1 MAAPADVVA
10 DSCNRGG
17 VYCGQSL
24 LNKGNYHDH
33 IVTTLASVGQP
44 TDDVHIINSLF
55 DCLSDGEIRF
65 VGFCAN
71 GCGGV
76 GSDDPDFCL

>member
-1 MAAPADVVA
+1 SVATLVVA

-24 LNKGNYHDH
+24 LKKGNYHDH
-33 IVTTLASVGQP
+33 IVAVLTSVGQP
-44 TDDVHIINSLF
+44 TDETHVVNSLF
-55 DCLSDGEIRF
+55 NCLSGGEITYQ
-65 VGFCAN
+65 GFCAN

-76 GSDDPDFCL
+76 NSKNPDFC

>member
-1 MAAPADVVA
+1 SLTSVVVA

-33 IVTTLASVGQP
+33 IVAVLQSVNSP
-44 TDDVHIINSLF
+44 TDETHVVNSLF
-55 DCLSDGEIRF
+55 NCLDGGEITYQ
-65 VGFCAN
+65 GFCGK

-76 GSDDPDFCL
+76 NSLDPDYC